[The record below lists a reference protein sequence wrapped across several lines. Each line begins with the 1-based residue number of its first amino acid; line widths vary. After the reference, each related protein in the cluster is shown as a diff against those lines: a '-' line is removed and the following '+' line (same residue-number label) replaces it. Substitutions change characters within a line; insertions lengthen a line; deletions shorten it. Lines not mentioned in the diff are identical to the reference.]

1 MTFARHIVRGT
12 TTLLVGVVVL
22 AAIAIVVMLR
32 AGYRPEP
39 VLSGS
44 MVPTMPVGSL
54 VIAKAVPAESVEVG
68 DVITFQSPQNP
79 AKTITHRVARIRTV
93 DGERRYLT
101 KGDAN
106 PTRDPW
112 ELSLPGKV
120 GERVATVPALGYVA
134 LSLARPAVRGGAI
147 ALVCLLL
154 LIAFLRSVWRDDK
167 RRAATPA
174 PAVPT
179 RWPS

>member
-1 MTFARHIVRGT
+1 MTFARHLVRWT
-12 TTLLVGVVVL
+12 TTLLVGVAVL
-22 AAIAIVVMLR
+22 AAIAVVAMLR

-39 VLSGS
+39 VLTGS

-54 VIAKAVPAESVEVG
+54 VIAKAVPASSVEVG
-68 DVITFQSPQNP
+68 DVITFQRPGDSSS
-79 AKTITHRVARIRTV
+79 TITHRVIRIRTV
-93 DGERRYLT
+93 RGERLYST

-106 PTRDPW
+106 PTADPW
-112 ELSLPGKV
+112 QVGLPGKV
-120 GERVATVPALGYVA
+120 GTRVATVPKLGYIA
-134 LSLARPAVRGGAI
+134 LYAARPAVRGGAI

-154 LIAFLRSVWRDDK
+154 LISFLRYVWRDDE
-167 RRAATPA
+167 RPAASPA